1 MLNDYARH
9 LRLPDTHNI
18 RDLGGY
24 ARTSGGMTRWRR
36 VLRGDSLAHLNPAGR
51 ERLLSERLT
60 LVIDLRGPRELL
72 AEPNPFAAEDRV
84 TYRNIALFDAMTPIT
99 MTPITMAPITMA
111 PNATADT
118 PFDMAARYRDALDR
132 CGPRLA
138 QVLRAIAEASE
149 GMVLFHCSAGKDRTG
164 IVAAL
169 LLRLADVGEDDIAAD
184 YALTA
189 TLATPMLDRLRR
201 AARERNVDRA
211 HLELVLASDA
221 STMQAMLAHLRIQH
235 GGITNYCRAIG
246 LGSAEIDGLVARLCH

>member
-24 ARTSGGMTRWRR
+24 ARTSGGMTQWRR
-36 VLRGDSLAHLNPAGR
+36 VLRGDSLAHLTPAGR
-51 ERLLSERLT
+51 DRLLSERLT
-60 LVIDLRGPRELL
+60 LVIDLRGPHELL
-72 AEPNPFAAEDRV
+72 IEPNPFAQEDRV
-84 TYRNIALFDAMTPIT
+84 TYRNIALFDAMAPIT
-99 MTPITMAPITMA
+99 MTPITM
-111 PNATADT
+111 ADT

-138 QVLRAIAEASE
+138 QVLRTIAQAPA

-169 LLRLADVGEDDIAAD
+169 LLRLADVGEDEIAAD

-211 HLELVLASDA
+211 HLELMLASDA
-221 STMQAMLAHLRIQH
+221 STMQAMLAHLRVQH